1 MCLVSEAVEVLRSGF
16 HGVDDQFAAVVEGE
30 HDQFEEARGGVGSD
44 DQPAAGVVLVVEGPC
59 GECVFCGVQHRLI
72 VEAVA
77 AVVLAGGVVKV
88 RQRGP
93 IRARRRGLLRS
104 VW

>member
-16 HGVDDQFAAVVEGE
+16 HGVDDQFVAVVEDE

-44 DQPAAGVVLVVEGPC
+44 DHPAAGVVLVIEGPC
-59 GECVFCGVQHRLI
+59 GECVFCGVENCVV

-77 AVVLAGGVVKV
+77 SVVLAGGAVQV
-88 RQRGP
+88 RQREP
-93 IRARRRGLLRS
+93 IHARRRGLLRIA
-104 VW
+104 W